1 MWCRLT
7 CPDVYKRQVQAM
19 LKARLHRC
27 IDAEVGHDAAD
38 HHIFF
43 ALFRQ
48 IFQQTAFFF
57 ERTAYGLD
65 AVSYTHL
72 DVYKRQLDFL
82 QTAVLKIQR
91 LHRGM
96 GTAQTCDLT
105 PHEFALVQRGM
116 IQFALCKSCLLYTS
130 RCV

>member
-1 MWCRLT
+1 M
-7 CPDVYKRQVQAM
+7 QAM

-57 ERTAYGLD
+57 ERTAYGFDEPFFSQQWRKPGIDLEFIVPDGETGAGPIVMLD
-65 AVSYTHL
+65 IDDL
-72 DVYKRQLDFL
+72 DSL
-82 QTAVLKIQR
+82 
-91 LHRGM
+91 
-96 GTAQTCDLT
+96 
-105 PHEFALVQRGM
+105 FAG
-116 IQFALCKSCLLYTS
+116 SPD
-130 RCV
+130 